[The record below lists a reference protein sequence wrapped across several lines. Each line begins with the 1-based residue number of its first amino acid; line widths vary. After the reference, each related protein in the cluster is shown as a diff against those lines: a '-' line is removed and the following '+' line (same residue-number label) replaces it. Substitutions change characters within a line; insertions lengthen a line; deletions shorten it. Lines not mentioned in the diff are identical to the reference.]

1 MEPYIGQIQ
10 PYGFNFAPRGWAKCD
25 GTLLPISQYTALFSL
40 LGTTYG
46 GDGRTTFGLPDLRG
60 RNMIHQGNGPGLPAH
75 NIGQRGGRNSV
86 NLDITHMPSHN
97 HLLVNGTA
105 NVVVTTGG
113 GSDLGADSENGEFG
127 LGSGGAMPNI
137 YAEAPTGANHIGGVS
152 ISGSTSPNGGN
163 QGFDITNPY
172 LTVNVCIALQG
183 LFPPR
188 S

>member
-60 RNMIHQGNGPGLPAH
+60 RNMIHQGNGPGLPGYQM
-75 NIGQRGGRNSV
+75 GQKSGHNSV
-86 NLDITHMPSHN
+86 NLNIAHMPSHD
-97 HLLVNGTA
+97 HLLVNGIA
-105 NVVVTTGG
+105 NVIVGTAGGDLANESDNGGFVLGTGG
-113 GSDLGADSENGEFG
+113 S
-127 LGSGGAMPNI
+127 MPSI
-137 YAEAPTGANHIGGVS
+137 YAESASPTDKVGGVS
-152 ISGSTSPNGGN
+152 ISGKTSPNGGN

-172 LTVNVCIALQG
+172 LCVNVCIALQG